1 MNNKKFSII
10 FNGEIQTGQS
20 KENVQANLAKL
31 FNVPNERIQTFFS
44 GKPVVFKKDL
54 SHAQALKYSQ
64 AFESTGAKVILK
76 HQKDTNQNSAKNIN
90 PAIKRVDISE
100 ILSAFKGE
108 VDPVNVN
115 FGYRLSISLAALS
128 ILMLPL
134 AYIGLIILVMYGIH
148 YHAIENL
155 TLFNMSSKL
164 LALALYITPIVAG
177 SILILFMFK
186 PLFATFGKRPA
197 RVELDPLR
205 YPAMY
210 DYVRKICDTVK
221 APYPSTIIVDCEVN
235 ASASF
240 KNGFSGMVSNEL
252 VLTIGLPLIAGLDI
266 RTLTGILAHEFG
278 HFSQGAA
285 MRMTYI
291 IYTVLYWLRVAVY
304 DRDAMDNKLYKWG
317 DSDNIYIAIIPQ
329 TSRLFIWCTRK
340 ILYYMMKLGDF
351 INYSMSRQMEF
362 DADRYETRVAGSQ
375 NFENTSI
382 QITRLSIAANNV
394 QEEQNDAWYQ
404 NQQLVDDLTAAIIS
418 EYHHQQKDMDKQVL
432 EYINEGNTHWQ
443 DTHPCDKERIENAQQ
458 EQTEGIFNLT
468 SPAADLITKIDKFS
482 TELTLLH
489 YRNAWNLPVIKSQL
503 IPVEKFEDSKKAKQE
518 NYEALDCYFK
528 EVFSVYVPVKLNYP
542 IKVNEKTAEKIKQE
556 WKKYLNIQNNAINIQ
571 HDNEYADRLNDKY
584 IQAERANTV
593 INAGIKVSPSD
604 FGLTCHDKEKIPEEI
619 TTLKKKHEEAFA
631 KVTTYCQTVFARMQM
646 ALAMSLVYPANNE
659 DLALIASQSQLNS
672 IVKCL
677 NRINS
682 VLLESK
688 QLFLNSEKLDVLL
701 LAADGDAEDTILKEL
716 SKAINQTANI
726 CRRHIIAIQDS
737 LTNLPYPFEH
747 SKENYQ
753 LSEHIF
759 GYDIKNMSATNIAGY
774 SEHVLG
780 NLHTTQWRMMSL
792 LCKYAEHVE
801 KTTLI

>member
-1 MNNKKFSII
+1 MSNKKFSII
-10 FNGEIQTGQS
+10 FNGEIQAGKS

-31 FNVPNERIQTFFS
+31 FNVPNERVQTFFS
-44 GKPVVFKKDL
+44 GKPIVFKKDL

-76 HQKDTNQNSAKNIN
+76 HQKDTHQKSAENTN
-90 PAIKRVDISE
+90 PPIKRVDISE
-100 ILSAFKGE
+100 ILSAFKGD

-134 AYIGLIILVMYGIH
+134 AYIGLMILVMYGIH
-148 YHAIENL
+148 YHATENL
-155 TLFNMSSKL
+155 TILNMSSKV
-164 LALALYITPIVAG
+164 LALALYLTPIIAG

-186 PLFATFGKRPA
+186 PLFATFGKRPG
-197 RVELDPLR
+197 RLELDPRR
-205 YPAMY
+205 YPAMH

-235 ASASF
+235 ASAAF
-240 KNGFSGMVSNEL
+240 KNGFSGMFSNEL

-291 IYTVLYWLRVAVY
+291 IYTVLYWLRVAIY
-304 DRDAMDNKLYKWG
+304 DRDAMDNKLDQWG
-317 DSDNIYIAIIPQ
+317 NSENIYVAIIPQ
-329 TSRLFIWCTRK
+329 TARLFIWCIRK
-340 ILYYMMKLGDF
+340 ILYSMLKFGDF

-362 DADRYETRVAGSQ
+362 DADRYEIRVTGNQ
-375 NFENTSI
+375 HFENTSI

-394 QEEQNDAWYQ
+394 QEEQNDSWYQ

-418 EYHHQQKDMDKQVL
+418 EYQNQPEDMDKQVL
-432 EYINEGNTHWQ
+432 EYINEGNTRWQ

-458 EQTEGIFNLT
+458 EQSKGIFNLT
-468 SPAADLITKIDKFS
+468 TPAADLITKIDKFS

-489 YRNAWNLPVIKSQL
+489 YRNVWNLPVIKSQL
-503 IPVEKFEDSKKAKQE
+503 IPVGKFEDSKKSKKE
-518 NYEALDCYFK
+518 NYEALDRYFK
-528 EVFSVYVPVKLNYP
+528 NVFSVYAPVKLNYP
-542 IKVNEKTAEKIKQE
+542 IKVNEKMIEKIKQE
-556 WKKYLNIQNNAINIQ
+556 WEKHLDIQNNAINIQ
-571 HDNEYADRLNDKY
+571 DDNEYANRLNEKY
-584 IQAERANTV
+584 TQAERANAV
-593 INAGIKVSPSD
+593 INAGIKISPAD
-604 FGLTCHDKEKIPEEI
+604 FGLTCRDNEKIPEEI
-619 TTLKKKHEEAFA
+619 ATLKKKYAEASA
-631 KVTTYCQTVFARMQM
+631 KVTAYCQTVFARMQM
-646 ALAMSLVYPANNE
+646 ALAMSLMHPANNE
-659 DLALIASQSQLNS
+659 DLDLIAPQNQLSN

-688 QLFLNSEKLDVLL
+688 QLLLNSEKLDVLL

-716 SKAINQTANI
+716 SKAIHQAANI
-726 CRRHIIAIQDS
+726 CRRHIIAMQDS

-747 SKENYQ
+747 SKNNYQ
-753 LSEHIF
+753 LADYIF
-759 GYDIKNMSATNIAGY
+759 GYDIKGMSATDIAGY
-774 SEHVLG
+774 SEHVLS
-780 NLHTTQWRMMSL
+780 NLHTTQWRMVSL
-792 LCKYAEHVE
+792 LCKYAEQVE
-801 KTTLI
+801 KPF